1 MFSRPASLPVAVCR
15 AATGCALLCGLSAC
29 GSSPTSPTPP
39 PPQLALT
46 CPAPVQA
53 SSLGGEPI
61 AVTYGAAQ
69 ATGGT
74 GTVSVTCAP
83 AADTLFPAGT
93 TTVTCTAAD
102 GGGRQASCS
111 FAVTVTVIP
120 RLLQTKIVAF
130 GDSLTEG
137 KLGGTLV
144 LSDAGPP
151 HSYPAQL
158 RGLLLERYTGQT
170 IEIFNEGFGGEVVTE
185 ADTFRRFAAVLA
197 AHRPGAVLLMHGV
210 NGLNDDDVDTF
221 GRAID
226 ELVEDARAMNVAV
239 FLATLPQLGPP
250 KAGCPEC
257 VPPLNDHI
265 RATAARRGATLVDV
279 YAAFSSGTGFM
290 GADGIHPT
298 AAGYEAMAR
307 AFFDA
312 IRQTLEAQPE
322 TR

>member
-1 MFSRPASLPVAVCR
+1 MFSRSAFCPVAVCR
-15 AATGCALLCGLSAC
+15 TATGYALLCALSAC

-39 PPQLALT
+39 PPQLTLT

-53 SSLGGEPI
+53 SSLGGEPV
-61 AVTYGAAQ
+61 AVNYAPVQVA
-69 ATGGT
+69 GGT
-74 GTVSVTCAP
+74 GTVAVTCAP

-102 GGGRQASCS
+102 GGGRQATCS
-111 FAVTVTVIP
+111 FAITVTAIP
-120 RLLQTKIVAF
+120 RLRQTKIVAF

-137 KLGGTLV
+137 KLGGTQLLV
-144 LSDAGPP
+144 DAGP
-151 HSYPAQL
+151 HSYPSQL
-158 RGLLLERYTGQT
+158 KDMLVERYTGQT
-170 IEIFNEGFGGEVVTE
+170 IEVVNEGWGGEVVTE
-185 ADTFRRFAAVLA
+185 AETFRRFAAVLA
-197 AHRPGAVLLMHGV
+197 TERPGAVLLMHGV
-210 NGLNDDDVDTF
+210 NGLNEDDVDTF

-226 ELVEDARAMNVAV
+226 ELVEDARAMDIAV
-239 FLATLPQLGPP
+239 LLATLPQLGPP

-265 RATAARRGATLVDV
+265 RATAARRGATLVDI
-279 YAAFSSGTGFM
+279 YAAFSSGTALM